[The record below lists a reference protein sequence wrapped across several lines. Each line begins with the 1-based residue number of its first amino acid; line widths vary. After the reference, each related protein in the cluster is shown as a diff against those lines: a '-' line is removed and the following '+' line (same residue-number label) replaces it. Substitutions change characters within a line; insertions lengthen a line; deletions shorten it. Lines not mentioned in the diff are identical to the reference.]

1 MKPQFI
7 TVKLNAASSASAS
20 TMACAFSGRA
30 AKAVRQCGV
39 TMIELLVVIAIA
51 AIVAMIA
58 LPSLQSTLNNF
69 RQKSAQ
75 SLLVSDLNQARA
87 EAIKRNTRI
96 LVCVRNSAGT
106 GCGSGANWQVGW
118 VVCTDSLTTATGL
131 PPSDGECDATTADN
145 PNPVIVRPALD
156 AALTLTAPATP
167 LHFNANSSQ
176 GNDGTVATLMLGGT
190 WSGAVAHVI
199 TVAPTGNIA
208 K

>member
-7 TVKLNAASSASAS
+7 TVKLNATSSASAS
-20 TMACAFSGRA
+20 MMACAFSGRA

-39 TMIELLVVIAIA
+39 TMIELLVVIVIA
-51 AIVAMIA
+51 AIVAAIA
-58 LPSLQSTLNNF
+58 APSLQSTLNNF

-87 EAIKRNTRI
+87 EAIKRNTRT

-106 GCGSGANWQVGW
+106 GCGSGANWQAGW
-118 VVCTDSLTTATGL
+118 VVCTDSFTTSTGL
-131 PPSDGECDATTADN
+131 PPSDDECDAATTDN
-145 PNPVIVRPALD
+145 PNPFIVRPALD
-156 AALTLTAPATP
+156 AVLALTAPATP

-176 GNDGTVATLMLGGT
+176 GSDGTAATLTLGGT
-190 WSGAVAHVI
+190 WSGAVANVI